1 MIILSQ
7 SCKRIAS
14 WIIVK
19 KASQNNYNAD
29 QAEEKSVLC
38 LSMNGRNSR
47 YTIQV
52 MEKENGKL
60 FARVYKFH
68 RTKKLD
74 DDQGSIAT
82 HTPTIRKKDK
92 GNVKH

>member
-1 MIILSQ
+1 MYRVPQFLEKCGNISDVNCQPVEKNNHRQ
-7 SCKRIAS
+7 SWMFHHGTSKGS
-14 WIIVK
+14 
-19 KASQNNYNAD
+19 
-29 QAEEKSVLC
+29 
-38 LSMNGRNSR
+38 RNSR

-60 FARVYKFH
+60 SARVYKFH

>member
-1 MIILSQ
+1 
-7 SCKRIAS
+7 
-14 WIIVK
+14 
-19 KASQNNYNAD
+19 
-29 QAEEKSVLC
+29 
-38 LSMNGRNSR
+38 
-47 YTIQV
+47 